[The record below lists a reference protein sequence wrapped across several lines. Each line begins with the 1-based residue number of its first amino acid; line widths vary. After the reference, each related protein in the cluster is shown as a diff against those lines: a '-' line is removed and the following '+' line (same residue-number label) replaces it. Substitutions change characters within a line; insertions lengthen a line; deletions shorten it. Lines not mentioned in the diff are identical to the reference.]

1 MGRKGK
7 NRYTA
12 EERAIHEEAV
22 RLRKMTD
29 KQLVEEFHRAA
40 DAEIAVRVP
49 DVAQDSPEEADPN
62 KNTSGVQKLLSALSE
77 GKCKGIK
84 GATSYKIAQFA
95 AEMGLV

>member
-77 GKCKGIK
+77 GKRKGIK
-84 GATSYKIAQFA
+84 GATAYKVAQFA
-95 AEMGLV
+95 AEMGLI